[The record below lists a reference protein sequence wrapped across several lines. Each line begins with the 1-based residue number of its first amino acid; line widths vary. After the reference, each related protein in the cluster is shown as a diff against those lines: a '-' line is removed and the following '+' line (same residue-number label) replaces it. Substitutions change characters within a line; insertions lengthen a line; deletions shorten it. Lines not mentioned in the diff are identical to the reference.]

1 MSAAGA
7 PVAADWRGMAP
18 GDTAAVV
25 ALADRVHPTFHEDEA
40 VFRDRLA
47 LFPDGSLVLP
57 APGGGLAAY
66 CIAYPVRRFA
76 PPPLDTMLGRLPEDA
91 DALYIHDVAVAPEW
105 RGRGL
110 AEPAIARLLALAE
123 PFGTAVLV
131 SVYGTPP
138 FWARHGFR
146 PVEDAALAPKLASY
160 GEDAVFMLRESVK
173 EG

>member
-7 PVAADWRGMAP
+7 PASADWRGMVP
-18 GDTAAVV
+18 SDTAAVV

-40 VFRDRLA
+40 VFRDRLS
-47 LFPDGSLVLP
+47 LFPDGSLVLA

-66 CIAYPVRRFA
+66 AIAYPVRRFA
-76 PPPLDTMLGRLPEDA
+76 PPPLDTVLGRLPEGA

-123 PFGTAVLV
+123 PFGAAVLV

-146 PVEDAALAPKLASY
+146 PVEDEALTSKLASY
-160 GEDAVFMLRESVK
+160 GEDAVFMLRETMK